1 MPSGQRRQLHIARR
15 RGDAQRRLPRAERVG
30 AAFLRRVKAAVR
42 FAGHRGNHARKTA
55 FIGWPAHRN
64 AAADRG
70 DLGLGRPAP
79 QRQRRGAGN
88 GAAGQRFGR
97 SVGRDRA
104 GGRGECKRSGLHA
117 RERRLARNIAGRDV
131 LRALEI
137 FPADLAGGGV
147 ERQAAGAQRRR
158 VDVART
164 PELSRVAERRR
175 LE

>member
-79 QRQRRGAGN
+79 QRQRRGAGI
-88 GAAGQRFGR
+88 
-97 SVGRDRA
+97 SVPSSA
-104 GGRGECKRSGLHA
+104 MEAPTAS
-117 RERRLARNIAGRDV
+117 
-131 LRALEI
+131 
-137 FPADLAGGGV
+137 
-147 ERQAAGAQRRR
+147 
-158 VDVART
+158 
-164 PELSRVAERRR
+164 
-175 LE
+175 